1 MPRRAAR
8 QDDNHNEIRTAFR
21 AFGAVVIDTFQLPNT
36 FDMLVAFRG
45 KLYPV
50 EVKDGSKPPS
60 RRKLTSGEQECK
72 QLLASAGVEYHV
84 IESVDDAAKM
94 LGVKT

>member
-1 MPRRAAR
+1 MARRAAR
-8 QDDNHNEIRTAFR
+8 QDDNHDEIRTAFR
-21 AFGAVVIDTFQLPNT
+21 SFGAVVIDTFQLPNT

-60 RRKLTSGEQECK
+60 RRKLTEGEQQCK
-72 QLLASAGVEYHV
+72 QALEFAGVKYNV
-84 IESVDDAAKM
+84 VESVDDAAKM
-94 LGVKT
+94 LGLK